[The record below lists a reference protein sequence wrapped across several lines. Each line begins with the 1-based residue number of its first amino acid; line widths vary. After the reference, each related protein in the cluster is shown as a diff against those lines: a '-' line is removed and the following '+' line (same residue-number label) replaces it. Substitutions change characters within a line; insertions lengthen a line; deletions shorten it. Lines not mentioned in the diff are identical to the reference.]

1 MILVLTGFS
10 YHPFDRLV
18 KAMDEIAGRMAEEIL
33 IQKGSSKVEVVH
45 AKSFDWDSYERI
57 EELVKSAR
65 IIVCH
70 AGVGTLLDCKRNEKH
85 MIIVPRRREFGES
98 FDNHQEEI
106 AIAINSKGSGRLVEN
121 VAYLEEAIREIMTT
135 EHKPK
140 DSSSVTLPIAIKD
153 LLTRIEREGSS

>member
-33 IQKGSSKVEVVH
+33 IQKGSSKVEIVY

-57 EELVKSAR
+57 EELIKSAG

-70 AGVGTLLDCKRNEKH
+70 AGVGTLLDCKRNEKQ
-85 MIIVPRRREFGES
+85 MIVVPRRKEFGES

-106 AIAINSKGSGRLVEN
+106 AIAMSNKGSGRLVEN
-121 VAYLEEAIREIMTT
+121 VADLEGAIREMMMIS
-135 EHKPK
+135 HKPK
-140 DSSSVTLPIAIKD
+140 GSSNVTLPTAIRD
-153 LLTRIEREGSS
+153 LLTIIERENTS